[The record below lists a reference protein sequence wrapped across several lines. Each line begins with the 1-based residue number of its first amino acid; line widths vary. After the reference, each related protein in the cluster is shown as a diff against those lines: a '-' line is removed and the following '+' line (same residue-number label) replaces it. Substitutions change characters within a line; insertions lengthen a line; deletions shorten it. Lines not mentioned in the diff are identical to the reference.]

1 MIALFALTSN
11 AKAPLERPIA
21 REIRKGRSVA
31 MRIGVPK
38 AYRPAAETNLETLS
52 FKKDAASHPNGGN
65 DTKKNMAAR
74 PIWKG
79 AISFGLVHV
88 PVTLFS
94 MEKRFDL
101 HFKLLDSRNKS
112 TIRYE
117 RVNEATGEEVPWD
130 KIVKGYE
137 YSKNNY
143 VILEEEDFKNASVE
157 ATQLIEIQ
165 NFVDKSE
172 IGDEFF
178 DKPYILVPQKKAEKG
193 YVLLRDILS
202 KSNRVGIAK
211 VVIRTREYLA
221 AMVPREHG
229 LELLLLRFAQEIRT
243 LSEFE
248 LPKGDL
254 GDYKISTKEVE
265 LAEQLVDAQT
275 VKWAPESY
283 KDEYRDRLMEWIEK
297 KAEAGDVASIEPQ
310 DEPEGETASNVIDLV
325 DLLRKSVQASG
336 EKKDPAAKKATATK
350 KAPAKKKP
358 TRKKT
363 A

>member
-1 MIALFALTSN
+1 
-11 AKAPLERPIA
+11 
-21 REIRKGRSVA
+21 
-31 MRIGVPK
+31 
-38 AYRPAAETNLETLS
+38 
-52 FKKDAASHPNGGN
+52 
-65 DTKKNMAAR
+65 MAAR

-94 MEKRFDL
+94 LEKRFDL
-101 HFKLLDSRNKS
+101 HFKLLDSRTKS

-130 KIVKGYE
+130 KIVKGFE

-143 VILEEEDFKNASVE
+143 VILDDEDFKKASVE
-157 ATQLIEIQ
+157 ATQTIEIQ
-165 NFVDKSE
+165 NFVDKSA
-172 IGDEFF
+172 IGDEYF

-193 YVLLRDILS
+193 YVLLRDILK

-229 LELLLLRFAQEIRT
+229 LELLLLRFTQELRKLADFDLPAGE
-243 LSEFE
+243 LS
-248 LPKGDL
+248 
-254 GDYKISTKEVE
+254 DYKISAKEVE

-275 VKWAPESY
+275 VEWEPESY
-283 KDEYRDRLMEWIEK
+283 KDEYRERLLEWIEK
-297 KAEAGDVASIEPQ
+297 KAEAGDMASIEPQ
-310 DEPEGETASNVIDLV
+310 DEPEGETSSNVIDLV
-325 DLLRKSVQASG
+325 ELLRKSVQASG
-336 EKKDPAAKKATATK
+336 GEKPKAK
-350 KAPAKKKP
+350 KAPAKKAAPAKP
-358 TRKKT
+358 KTTKKRT